1 MDGVVLLPP
10 PAILC
15 ITLLYSAILCSTLHC
30 AALLSGV
37 MYAGGVAMALQGSP
51 THRYFL
57 AGQKTKLGNCCVLKV
72 PALSKHYVAHSA
84 ELACREGRPALISR
98 YFFYTDLRQ
107 YGCRPR
113 YFTVVRSRC
122 S

>member
-1 MDGVVLLPP
+1 MIVKSSRRFIGSSSCYLV
-10 PAILC
+10 
-15 ITLLYSAILCSTLHC
+15 LYS

-72 PALSKHYVAHSA
+72 PALSKHYVEHSA

-113 YFTVVRSRC
+113 YFTVVRSR
-122 S
+122 

>member
-1 MDGVVLLPP
+1 MGGYSV
-10 PAILC
+10 ILREESLGALVGSC
-15 ITLLYSAILCSTLHC
+15 SSTLHC

-72 PALSKHYVAHSA
+72 PTL
-84 ELACREGRPALISR
+84 LCRTFSRAGVQGGEARSHQQVLLLHGAAAVRLPAAILHGGKV
-98 YFFYTDLRQ
+98 TL
-107 YGCRPR
+107 
-113 YFTVVRSRC
+113 
-122 S
+122 